1 MLIKW
6 PMTMACKPRGIVM
19 TKAAIVIGSFISSTF
34 NQSLLEETIEDV
46 ILSYLSPQQ
55 FPFTENRIRYTKLI
69 SLISSIPGVV
79 NVESLNLTGVGQDED
94 GFNNWLPKLDNDI
107 LFSKKGSLPLIAAED
122 LTITYTVVTE

>member
-1 MLIKW
+1 MGRPFNPGMLCRYK
-6 PMTMACKPRGIVM
+6 C
-19 TKAAIVIGSFISSTF
+19 TF

>member
-1 MLIKW
+1 MQELSSAGLTFNIRDPFLISLELS
-6 PMTMACKPRGIVM
+6 AEI
-19 TKAAIVIGSFISSTF
+19 FISSTF

-46 ILSYLSPQQ
+46 ILSYLSPKQ